1 MKQMRPMAFP
11 ARRLACMALLAAL
24 LAALPLA
31 AHTEEQSACRR
42 PVPKS
47 GEKVFGGFAAEAALW
62 PGIASLQIAFPSGK
76 GEHFC
81 GATAISPNWL
91 LTAAHCVDTVLVE
104 TNGQARYYAR
114 TKSGALQASG
124 LVQAV
129 IGQSRLDA
137 AKPDE
142 IYPLTDVIIH
152 NDYDLGNVTAG
163 YDIALIQLGR
173 PYDGPIASVS
183 FDPLTDRLSPE
194 GELAEVAG
202 YGKLDYSQ
210 KPQNY
215 GFRKIADA
223 DGRTVLAPSIQLMS
237 TTIVTMPVD
246 LCTPKLRAALV
257 ADGRDTAFTLGDTQI
272 CAGQPRGDTD
282 ACSGDSGG
290 PLIKLNRNG
299 CPYQVGIV
307 SWGVRC
313 GVPDSP
319 GVYTR
324 VSAYAEWIRAV
335 TGLEW
340 GEPAAHMPP
349 SDAGTTSLVT
359 DLRDAAGDAFES
371 LSVHILKRGEPVSLL
386 EPDDPVQI
394 AFTSPV
400 PGRVIIFDY
409 NSEKVFTQVYPDAKE
424 AANPAYWP
432 VIEAGQTVQFPRDF
446 INSRITAQAPYGHQA
461 AIVLIAPEAAAE
473 EMAHGASLG
482 NIPSPAAHLIDLMR
496 IALTRSGAASS
507 AIGVVEY
514 CSDRRLCGKDWTPPS
529 P

>member
-1 MKQMRPMAFP
+1 MAFRAKP
-11 ARRLACMALLAAL
+11 LACMALVAAL
-24 LAALPLA
+24 LASLPLS
-31 AHTEEQSACRR
+31 AHTEEQTACRR

-47 GEKVFGGFAAEAALW
+47 GEKVSRGFATEAALW
-62 PGIASLQIAFPSGK
+62 PGIASLQIVFPSGK

-81 GATAISPNWL
+81 GATAISPDWL

-104 TNGQARYYAR
+104 NNDRARYYAR
-114 TKSGALQASG
+114 QKSGALQASG

-129 IGQSRLDA
+129 IGQSRLDEA
-137 AKPDE
+137 SLEE
-142 IYPLTDVIIH
+142 IYPVVDVIIH
-152 NDYDLGNVTAG
+152 NDYELGNVTAG
-163 YDIALIQLGR
+163 NDIALIRLAR
-173 PYDGPIASVS
+173 PYTGPIASLS
-183 FDPLTDRLSPE
+183 LDPLTDRLSPE

-202 YGKLDYSQ
+202 YGKLDYTQ
-210 KPQNY
+210 KPQSY
-215 GFRKIADA
+215 GFSRIDEAEGKS
-223 DGRTVLAPSIQLMS
+223 VLAPSIQLMS
-237 TTIVTMPVD
+237 TTIATMPAD
-246 LCTPKLRAALV
+246 LCTPKLRAALA
-257 ADGRDTAFTLGDTQI
+257 ADGREAALTLGDTQI

-299 CPYQVGIV
+299 CPYQLGIV

-324 VSAYAEWIRAV
+324 VSAYAEWIRAI
-335 TGLEW
+335 TGLEL
-340 GEPAAHMPP
+340 GEPAARMP
-349 SDAGTTSLVT
+349 SFDAGTASLIA

-371 LSVHILKRGEPVSLL
+371 LSVHILKRGEPASLL

-394 AFTSPV
+394 AITSPV
-400 PGRVIIFDY
+400 AGRVIIFDY
-409 NSEKVFTQVYPDAKE
+409 NSEKAFTQVYPDQKE

-446 INSRITAQAPYGHQA
+446 INTRIMAQAPFGHQA
-461 AIVLIAPEAAAE
+461 AIVLIAPDAAAV

-482 NIPSPAAHLIDLMR
+482 KIPSPAAHLIDLMR

-514 CSDRRLCGKDWTPPS
+514 CSDSRLCGKDWKPPS